1 MHRVVS
7 LAAIALAIAVP
18 SLALAQDV
26 AAPPAPSAAP
36 PAPPRFD
43 LAASLAEG
51 DEDLSAARA
60 VELATGHSPRIE
72 AARASVRV
80 AEGSLHA
87 ATVALVPRLDLGAR
101 YAHVDGFPDGQLQP
115 VPGGPSV
122 AFHIPRDQGAFT
134 ARLTVPLS
142 DIFFAALPATE
153 AADQRL
159 RAERS
164 RIDAAEADVAFTAVE
179 AFYRYV
185 EARGVLAVATSG
197 RDQAT
202 ALRDQIVR
210 YADAGILGPADRAQA
225 EARVAQAEEALAR
238 AEAAVEVSGAALS
251 IALGTPAGMRY
262 RVASAVPE
270 TIPAAPGSLEA
281 LESAALE
288 QRADLR
294 AMREAIAATSRARDA
309 TIATGYPHVS
319 VYGYAEE
326 SNPNARI
333 IPPTQAWNPLWELGA
348 ALTWSPNDTASALFH
363 ADEMAAQIAAAEEQ
377 MHATEDAV
385 RLEVRQA
392 VAELR
397 TSERSLAAAHASA
410 EAAEEAY
417 RAQLAALGAGEST
430 LNDLLLADGRA
441 NEARLADLRARI
453 AASLAR
459 ARLAHAT
466 GEMAGEAR

>member
-1 MHRVVS
+1 MTRLGS

-18 SLALAQDV
+18 SLARAQEAP
-26 AAPPAPSAAP
+26 AAPAPAPA
-36 PAPPRFD
+36 RFD
-43 LAASLAEG
+43 LAASLSEG
-51 DEDLSAARA
+51 DEELTAPRV
-60 VELATGHSPRIE
+60 VELATGHSARIE

-101 YAHVDGFPDGQLQP
+101 YAHVDGFPDGQISP
-115 VPGGPSV
+115 IAGGPSV
-122 AFHIPRDQGAFT
+122 TFHIPRDQGAFT

-142 DIFFAALPATE
+142 DIIFAALPAME

-164 RIDAAEADVAFTAVE
+164 RIDAAEADVAFAAVE

-197 RDQAT
+197 RDQAR

-210 YADAGILGPADRAQA
+210 YADAGILGPADRAAA
-225 EARVAQAEEALAR
+225 EARVAQAEEAMAR

-251 IALGTPAGMRY
+251 IALGTPAGTRF
-262 RVASAVPE
+262 RVAGAVPDSVS
-270 TIPAAPGSLEA
+270 PVPGSLDA
-281 LESAALE
+281 LETTALE

-294 AMREAIAATSRARDA
+294 AMREAIAAQSRARDA
-309 TIATGYPHVS
+309 TIATGYPHLT

-326 SNPNARI
+326 SNPNPRI
-333 IPPTQAWNPLWELGA
+333 IPPTQAWNPLYELGA

-377 MHATEDAV
+377 MRATEDAV

-410 EAAEEAY
+410 DAAEEAY

-466 GEMAGEAR
+466 GEPTTAE